1 MHVNAHLDVDVI
13 ALEQDDVLHV
23 LLELQAPPA
32 PAPEAPRPPHTL
44 VVVLDRSGSM
54 SGPRLFAAKE
64 ALTSLIDRLDPA
76 DRLGVVAF
84 DNHAEVVLPARPLGE
99 VGKATAKAAVQAIQS
114 GGTTDLSSGYLRGLQ
129 EARTA
134 SDAGA
139 TLVILSDGHANAGVT
154 DPVALKQLASDS
166 HRRGVTTST
175 IGIGLGYDE
184 TVLTALTEGGA
195 GNHAFAEQP
204 EAAGVALATEV
215 EGLLSKNVQA
225 ASLLVR
231 PGVGVAGV
239 TLLNDLPSHGGPD
252 GVTIELGDFY
262 SDETRRLVLALD
274 VPGRAQLGLA
284 QVAEL
289 VLRYVEL
296 PGLVEHTVTLPL
308 TVNVLPGDEAS
319 GRVRK
324 PEVEREKLLLS
335 AQKAKRE
342 SEDLLRKGD
351 VAGARLVLGDALGSV
366 MAAPM
371 PNAAVAEE
379 LTWFND
385 SLVALEERDAQ
396 YNAKRMA
403 ASRLRNERGS
413 RDPRRGREY

>member
-1 MHVNAHLDVDVI
+1 
-13 ALEQDDVLHV
+13 
-23 LLELQAPPA
+23 
-32 PAPEAPRPPHTL
+32 
-44 VVVLDRSGSM
+44 
-54 SGPRLFAAKE
+54 
-64 ALTSLIDRLDPA
+64 
-76 DRLGVVAF
+76 
-84 DNHAEVVLPARPLGE
+84 LP
-99 VGKATAKAAVQAIQS
+99 
-114 GGTTDLSSGYLRGLQ
+114 
-129 EARTA
+129 
-134 SDAGA
+134 
-139 TLVILSDGHANAGVT
+139 
-154 DPVALKQLASDS
+154 
-166 HRRGVTTST
+166 
-175 IGIGLGYDE
+175 GIGLGYDE

-204 EAAGVALATEV
+204 EAAGVALAAEV

-231 PGVGVAGV
+231 PGEGVAGV

-252 GVTIELGDFY
+252 GVTVELGDFY

-308 TVNVLPGDEAS
+308 TVNVLPGDEAA

-324 PEVEREKLLLS
+324 PEVERERLLLS

-351 VAGARLVLGDALGSV
+351 IAGARMVLGDAREAV

-371 PNAAVAEE
+371 PDASVAEE
-379 LTWFND
+379 LTWFAD
-385 SLVALEERDAQ
+385 SLVALDERDAV